1 MCPVV
6 LGPTRPVWDVHEAPS
21 VSEVPS
27 GPWGHL
33 QRGSNVGMGTASTP
47 VVASSAAPV
56 AAIDCGTNSTRLLV
70 SDASGQPIERLMQIT
85 RLGQGVDATGRLAP
99 EAIERTL
106 AVLTEYRSVMDRLG
120 VERGRLAAT
129 SAARDAANGAEFLA
143 AAGRVTGI
151 EPELLTGIEEGRL
164 SLAGAVADLDPV
176 DGPFLVVDIGG
187 GSTELV
193 AGADANDPDL
203 TAVSLQMGCV
213 RMAERFLATDPPA
226 ASELAA
232 AAAEVATQ
240 IERAIAAHPQFVTAR
255 RLVGLAGTVSTIA
268 SLEVEMTDYDRD
280 LVHHV
285 VLTADHVRRWRDV
298 LASDTAAE
306 RLARPGMVPGREDV
320 IVGGVLVLDGV
331 MSALGFTECLVS
343 EADILDGLIASQ
355 LA

>member
-1 MCPVV
+1 
-6 LGPTRPVWDVHEAPS
+6 
-21 VSEVPS
+21 
-27 GPWGHL
+27 
-33 QRGSNVGMGTASTP
+33 MGTASTP